1 MSTGTTNRKDASL
14 ENKRVDETFAVDE
27 KIADEKADVLY
38 SDVLINQQLMNDAVD
53 GENREHEMGMLAAIK
68 QYPWACFWASVM
80 CFTIVS
86 LIPRILR
93 FSLVPRLRITEI
105 RVFGPE
111 HH

>member
-1 MSTGTTNRKDASL
+1 MSTGITNRKDASL
-14 ENKRVDETFAVDE
+14 EDKRVDETFAVDE
-27 KIADEKADVLY
+27 KVAAEKADVLH

-68 QYPWACFWASVM
+68 QYPWACFWAFIM

-86 LIPRILR
+86 LFPHILR
-93 FSLVPRLRITEI
+93 LTLVPRLRIGAI
-105 RVFGPE
+105 HAICQE